1 MTDKELIGKLDAM
14 VKALQ
19 KAKKKT
25 DKTNILLD
33 ARKDFGEEADEL
45 MAFFRFLLDPS
56 IVTGLSDAK
65 INKKVTVRPDI
76 DVQYLSCGYL
86 YIMGASHNTG
96 SDASIATIQNYLHK
110 NPEYEEFLK
119 RLFTK
124 NLPIG
129 VEAATINKVYG
140 EEIIPVW
147 EVQQGYPIGKVKLKD
162 GIWFSLSQKLNG
174 CFTWDTS
181 ILMADGSEKHIVDI
195 QPGDVVQT
203 FDESTR
209 ELSTAK
215 VLNKFENGLKPLS
228 EWVRISC
235 DTNCGGTKYRYTAK
249 MTKNHKVFTPSGW
262 IEAGNLQV
270 GDTIYTKDYELSDT
284 QISVLLGIGLG
295 DANVVKD
302 YKYSSITRY
311 VYIKKAADE
320 KYLFNTMSVFDG
332 FIGVTTR
339 KTSGF
344 GKPVTRVNLKTFHN
358 LPSYLSSN
366 KNILRTGYTFTED
379 IINHLT
385 PLALA
390 LFYIDDGCRES
401 CKKDGYERSVN
412 VQPRAQLALHR
423 HPKESAERLSK
434 YLNEKYGIT
443 NRIVKYDDHYKD
455 CGYQLEMDVNGTIK
469 FYDLIAKYIPPEM
482 RPSKLSHDWLDVP
495 YEDWTK
501 DFGEYKLV
509 KKTIGKIE
517 QMNEVWKRPARKSLR
532 SYDLEVDG
540 THTYFANRIAVHNC
554 RGTMYK
560 GELISRQAQKFKG
573 LDHIKNDLLALYDGD
588 ASRRDAWVFDGE
600 LIYKNPERMSDGE
613 AFRYGTGLL
622 NSDNK
627 DKTGIKFVI
636 FDVIPVV
643 EFDRGKC
650 TIPYKIRRIGLN
662 CLRAEITRK
671 HLENIEIVP
680 MVYEGKDQNV
690 IPKWLDYAVEH
701 DWEGL
706 MLNTDVPYRRARH
719 NGCLKIKRFY
729 TVDLRIIAIEEG
741 QNRLAGTMGALVVDY
756 KGNEIRVGSGFD
768 DATRAAVWA
777 NPDNYIGKIV
787 ECKYKEVTMDKKTG
801 LESLQFPTFVRF
813 RDDKNEVSYG

>member
-19 KAKKKT
+19 STKKKT
-25 DKTNILLD
+25 DKTRILLD
-33 ARKDFGEEADEL
+33 ARKDFGDEDDEL
-45 MAFFRFLLDPS
+45 MFFFRFLLDPA

-65 INKKVTVRPDI
+65 INKKVAAKPDL
-76 DVQYLSCGYL
+76 DFGHYSCGCLYL
-86 YIMGASHNTG
+86 MGKGHNTG

-147 EVQQGYPIGKVKLKD
+147 EVQQGYPIDKVKLKD
-162 GIWFSLSQKLNG
+162 GIWFSLSQKMNG
-174 CFTWDTS
+174 
-181 ILMADGSEKHIVDI
+181 
-195 QPGDVVQT
+195 
-203 FDESTR
+203 
-209 ELSTAK
+209 
-215 VLNKFENGLKPLS
+215 N
-228 EWVRISC
+228 
-235 DTNCGGTKYRYTAK
+235 
-249 MTKNHKVFTPSGW
+249 
-262 IEAGNLQV
+262 
-270 GDTIYTKDYELSDT
+270 
-284 QISVLLGIGLG
+284 
-295 DANVVKD
+295 
-302 YKYSSITRY
+302 
-311 VYIKKAADE
+311 
-320 KYLFNTMSVFDG
+320 
-332 FIGVTTR
+332 
-339 KTSGF
+339 
-344 GKPVTRVNLKTFHN
+344 
-358 LPSYLSSN
+358 
-366 KNILRTGYTFTED
+366 
-379 IINHLT
+379 
-385 PLALA
+385 
-390 LFYIDDGCRES
+390 
-401 CKKDGYERSVN
+401 
-412 VQPRAQLALHR
+412 
-423 HPKESAERLSK
+423 
-434 YLNEKYGIT
+434 
-443 NRIVKYDDHYKD
+443 
-455 CGYQLEMDVNGTIK
+455 
-469 FYDLIAKYIPPEM
+469 
-482 RPSKLSHDWLDVP
+482 
-495 YEDWTK
+495 
-501 DFGEYKLV
+501 
-509 KKTIGKIE
+509 
-517 QMNEVWKRPARKSLR
+517 
-532 SYDLEVDG
+532 
-540 THTYFANRIAVHNC
+540 
-554 RGTMYK
+554 RGTMHR
-560 GELISRQAQKFKG
+560 GEIISRQAQKFKG
-573 LDHIKNDLLALYDGD
+573 LDHIKNDLLSLYDGD

-662 CLRAEITRK
+662 CLRAEIARK

-756 KGNEIRVGSGFD
+756 KGNELRIGSGFD
-768 DATRAAVWA
+768 DATRAAVWE
-777 NPDNYIGKIV
+777 NPDDYIGKIV
-787 ECKYKEVTMDKKTG
+787 ECRYKEVTMDKKTG

-813 RDDKNEVSYG
+813 RNDKNEVSYG

>member
-25 DKTNILLD
+25 DKTRILLD
-33 ARKDFGEEADEL
+33 ARKDFGDEDDEL
-45 MAFFRFLLDPS
+45 MFFFRFLLDPA

-65 INKKVTVRPDI
+65 INKKVTAKPDL
-76 DVQYLSCGYL
+76 DFEHYSCGCLYL
-86 YIMGASHNTG
+86 MGKGHNTG

-147 EVQQGYPIGKVKLKD
+147 EVQQGYPIDKVKLKD
-162 GIWFSLSQKLNG
+162 GIWFSLSQKMNG
-174 CFTWDTS
+174 
-181 ILMADGSEKHIVDI
+181 
-195 QPGDVVQT
+195 
-203 FDESTR
+203 
-209 ELSTAK
+209 
-215 VLNKFENGLKPLS
+215 N
-228 EWVRISC
+228 
-235 DTNCGGTKYRYTAK
+235 
-249 MTKNHKVFTPSGW
+249 
-262 IEAGNLQV
+262 
-270 GDTIYTKDYELSDT
+270 
-284 QISVLLGIGLG
+284 
-295 DANVVKD
+295 
-302 YKYSSITRY
+302 
-311 VYIKKAADE
+311 
-320 KYLFNTMSVFDG
+320 
-332 FIGVTTR
+332 
-339 KTSGF
+339 
-344 GKPVTRVNLKTFHN
+344 
-358 LPSYLSSN
+358 
-366 KNILRTGYTFTED
+366 
-379 IINHLT
+379 
-385 PLALA
+385 
-390 LFYIDDGCRES
+390 
-401 CKKDGYERSVN
+401 
-412 VQPRAQLALHR
+412 
-423 HPKESAERLSK
+423 
-434 YLNEKYGIT
+434 
-443 NRIVKYDDHYKD
+443 
-455 CGYQLEMDVNGTIK
+455 
-469 FYDLIAKYIPPEM
+469 
-482 RPSKLSHDWLDVP
+482 
-495 YEDWTK
+495 
-501 DFGEYKLV
+501 
-509 KKTIGKIE
+509 
-517 QMNEVWKRPARKSLR
+517 
-532 SYDLEVDG
+532 
-540 THTYFANRIAVHNC
+540 

-573 LDHIKNDLLALYDGD
+573 LDHIKNDLLAPYDED

-729 TVDLRIIAIEEG
+729 TVDLRITAIEEG
-741 QNRLAGTMGALVVDY
+741 QNRLTGTMGALVVDY
-756 KGNEIRVGSGFD
+756 KGNELRIGSGFD
-768 DATRAAVWA
+768 DATRADVWA
-777 NPDNYIGKIV
+777 NPDDYIGKIV
-787 ECKYKEVTMDKKTG
+787 ECKYKEVSCDKKTG
-801 LESLQFPTFVRF
+801 TESLQVPTFVRF
-813 RDDKNEVSYG
+813 RDDKNEVRYG

>member
-25 DKTNILLD
+25 DKTRILLD
-33 ARKDFGEEADEL
+33 ARKDFGDEDDEL
-45 MAFFRFLLDPS
+45 MFFFRFLLDPA

-65 INKKVTVRPDI
+65 INKKVAAKPDL
-76 DVQYLSCGYL
+76 DFEHYSCGCLYL
-86 YIMGASHNTG
+86 MGKGHNTG

-147 EVQQGYPIGKVKLKD
+147 EVQQGYPIDKVKLKD
-162 GIWFSLSQKLNG
+162 GIWFSLSQKMNG
-174 CFTWDTS
+174 
-181 ILMADGSEKHIVDI
+181 
-195 QPGDVVQT
+195 
-203 FDESTR
+203 
-209 ELSTAK
+209 
-215 VLNKFENGLKPLS
+215 N
-228 EWVRISC
+228 
-235 DTNCGGTKYRYTAK
+235 
-249 MTKNHKVFTPSGW
+249 
-262 IEAGNLQV
+262 
-270 GDTIYTKDYELSDT
+270 
-284 QISVLLGIGLG
+284 
-295 DANVVKD
+295 
-302 YKYSSITRY
+302 
-311 VYIKKAADE
+311 
-320 KYLFNTMSVFDG
+320 
-332 FIGVTTR
+332 
-339 KTSGF
+339 
-344 GKPVTRVNLKTFHN
+344 
-358 LPSYLSSN
+358 
-366 KNILRTGYTFTED
+366 
-379 IINHLT
+379 
-385 PLALA
+385 
-390 LFYIDDGCRES
+390 
-401 CKKDGYERSVN
+401 
-412 VQPRAQLALHR
+412 
-423 HPKESAERLSK
+423 
-434 YLNEKYGIT
+434 
-443 NRIVKYDDHYKD
+443 
-455 CGYQLEMDVNGTIK
+455 
-469 FYDLIAKYIPPEM
+469 
-482 RPSKLSHDWLDVP
+482 
-495 YEDWTK
+495 
-501 DFGEYKLV
+501 
-509 KKTIGKIE
+509 
-517 QMNEVWKRPARKSLR
+517 
-532 SYDLEVDG
+532 
-540 THTYFANRIAVHNC
+540 

-573 LDHIKNDLLALYDGD
+573 LDHIKNDLLALYDED

-622 NSDNK
+622 NSDSK

-729 TVDLRIIAIEEG
+729 TVDLRITAIEEG

-756 KGNEIRVGSGFD
+756 KCNELRVGSGFD

-777 NPDNYIGKIV
+777 NPDDYIGKIV